1 MDRAGFGIARRKVLL
16 KVGSLSTGYR
26 LPTYFISH
34 GGGPWPWLDGPY
46 REACA
51 QLEASLKALPGQLPG
66 KPVAVLVVSAHW
78 EEPEIAVMAN
88 PAPSMIYDYRGF
100 PEHTY
105 RIQYPA
111 PGSPP
116 LAARI
121 QSLLA
126 SAGIPSRSDPDRGFD
141 HGMYAPFVVAYPD
154 ADMPI
159 VQVSLRHDYDPE
171 FHLQVGQAL
180 APLRDEGVLIV
191 GSGLTYHNLRL
202 FDARAAKPSRE
213 FDAWL
218 QRAVVESVSASRSS
232 LLLDWEAAPSAR
244 IAHPQED
251 HLLPLMVAVG
261 AAEEER
267 GQMVYHE
274 EDFMGGVCA
283 SSFRFG

>member
-1 MDRAGFGIARRKVLL
+1 
-16 KVGSLSTGYR
+16 
-26 LPTYFISH
+26 
-34 GGGPWPWLDGPY
+34 
-46 REACA
+46 
-51 QLEASLKALPGQLPG
+51 
-66 KPVAVLVVSAHW
+66 
-78 EEPEIAVMAN
+78 
-88 PAPSMIYDYRGF
+88 
-100 PEHTY
+100 
-105 RIQYPA
+105 
-111 PGSPP
+111 
-116 LAARI
+116 
-121 QSLLA
+121 
-126 SAGIPSRSDPDRGFD
+126 
-141 HGMYAPFVVAYPD
+141 MYAPFVVAYPD